1 MRPAVAHTT
10 LFSYL
15 VTRPTGRT
23 VRATV
28 ERQIADAGTT
38 VLAVLDLRH
47 VPVIDFSCA
56 DEIVAKLVLLTSD
69 ASTRLS
75 FILFRGIAEH
85 HLEPIDSVLRRRGL
99 AAAAESAD
107 GKPLLM
113 GALDPGAAA
122 VWQEIW
128 SLGRTGASPLADRLE
143 LPLDRV
149 RGLLDDL
156 VARALVIRD
165 GERYVSLRHALHDA
179 PPPPPAPADRRN
191 P

>member
-28 ERQIADAGTT
+28 ERQIADADRT

-56 DEIVAKLVLLTSD
+56 DEIVAKLVLLASD
-69 ASTRLS
+69 TTTRRS

-85 HLEPIDSVLRRRGL
+85 HLGPIDSVLRRRGL
-99 AAAAESAD
+99 AAAAESTD
-107 GKPLLM
+107 GEPLLM
-113 GALDPGAAA
+113 GALDPGATA
-122 VWQEIW
+122 VWREVW
-128 SLGRTGASPLADRLE
+128 SLGRTGVSPLADRLE

-165 GERYVSLRHALHDA
+165 GERYVSLHHALLDGG
-179 PPPPPAPADRRN
+179 PTSPAPTDRRD

>member
-28 ERQIADAGTT
+28 ERQIADAGRT

-56 DEIVAKLVLLTSD
+56 DEIVAKLVLLASD
-69 ASTRLS
+69 ASTRRS
-75 FILFRGIAEH
+75 FVLFRGIAEH

-99 AAAAESAD
+99 AAAAESTD
-107 GKPLLM
+107 GEPLLM
-113 GALDPGAAA
+113 GALDPGATA
-122 VWQEIW
+122 VWREVW
-128 SLGRTGASPLADRLE
+128 SLGRTDASPLADRLD

-165 GERYVSLRHALHDA
+165 GERYVSLHHALLDA
-179 PPPPPAPADRRN
+179 GPTSPAPTNRRDT
-191 P
+191 

>member
-28 ERQIADAGTT
+28 ERQIADADRT

-56 DEIVAKLVLLTSD
+56 DEIVAKLVLLASD
-69 ASTRLS
+69 TTTRRS

-85 HLEPIDSVLRRRGL
+85 HLGPIDSVLRRRGL
-99 AAAAESAD
+99 AAAAESTD
-107 GKPLLM
+107 GEPLLM
-113 GALDPGAAA
+113 GALDPGATA
-122 VWQEIW
+122 VWREVW
-128 SLGRTGASPLADRLE
+128 SLGRTGVSPLADRLE

-165 GERYVSLRHALHDA
+165 GERYVSLHHALLDA
-179 PPPPPAPADRRN
+179 GPTSPAPTDRRD

>member
-28 ERQIADAGTT
+28 ERQIADADRT

-56 DEIVAKLVLLTSD
+56 DEIVAKLVLLASD
-69 ASTRLS
+69 ASTRRS
-75 FILFRGIAEH
+75 FVLFRGIAEH

-99 AAAAESAD
+99 AAAAESTD
-107 GKPLLM
+107 GEPLLM
-113 GALDPGAAA
+113 GALDPGATA
-122 VWQEIW
+122 VWREVW
-128 SLGRTGASPLADRLE
+128 SLGRTDVSPLADRLD

-165 GERYVSLRHALHDA
+165 GERYVSLHHALLDA
-179 PPPPPAPADRRN
+179 GPTSPAPTNRRD

>member
-28 ERQIADAGTT
+28 ERQIADADRT

-56 DEIVAKLVLLTSD
+56 DEIVAKLVLLASD
-69 ASTRLS
+69 TTTRRS

-85 HLEPIDSVLRRRGL
+85 HLGPIDSVLRRRGL
-99 AAAAESAD
+99 AAAAESTD
-107 GKPLLM
+107 GEPLLM
-113 GALDPGAAA
+113 GALDPGATA
-122 VWQEIW
+122 VWREVW
-128 SLGRTGASPLADRLE
+128 SLGHTGVSPLADRLE

-165 GERYVSLRHALHDA
+165 GERYVSLHHALLDA
-179 PPPPPAPADRRN
+179 GPTSPAPTDRRD

>member
-23 VRATV
+23 VRANV
-28 ERQIADAGTT
+28 ERQISDAGRS

-56 DEIVAKLVLLTSD
+56 DEIVAKLVLLAAD
-69 ASTRLS
+69 GSTRRS
-75 FILFRGIAEH
+75 FIFFRGIEDH
-85 HLEPIDSVLRRRGL
+85 HLEPINSVLRNRGL

-107 GKPLLM
+107 GRPLLM
-113 GALDPGAAA
+113 GALDPGAKA
-122 VWQEIW
+122 VWREIW
-128 SLGRTGASPLADRLE
+128 SLGRTGASSLADRLE

-149 RGLLDDL
+149 RPLLDDL

-165 GERYVSLRHALHDA
+165 GERYVSLRHALLDA
-179 PPPPPAPADRRN
+179 PPPQAPLECGD

>member
-28 ERQIADAGTT
+28 ERQIADADRT

-56 DEIVAKLVLLTSD
+56 DEIVAKLVLLASD
-69 ASTRLS
+69 ASTRRS

-85 HLEPIDSVLRRRGL
+85 HLGPIDSVLRHQGL

-107 GKPLLM
+107 GEPLLM
-113 GALDPGAAA
+113 GVLDPGATE
-122 VWQEIW
+122 VWREVW

-149 RGLLDDL
+149 RGLLDEL
-156 VARALVIRD
+156 VARALVMRD
-165 GERYVSLRHALHDA
+165 GERYVSLRYALLDA
-179 PPPPPAPADRRN
+179 GPPSPAHPERPD

>member
-23 VRATV
+23 VRATI
-28 ERQIADAGTT
+28 ERQIADAGQT

-56 DEIVAKLVLLTSD
+56 DEIVAKLVLLASD
-69 ASTRLS
+69 ASTRRS
-75 FILFRGIAEH
+75 FMLFRGVAEH
-85 HLEPIDSVLRRRGL
+85 HLGPIDSVLRRRGL
-99 AAAAESAD
+99 AAAAESTD
-107 GKPLLM
+107 GKPLLL
-113 GALDPGAAA
+113 GALDPRATA
-122 VWQEIW
+122 VWREIW
-128 SLGRTGASPLADRLE
+128 SLGRTGVSPLADRLE
-143 LPLDRV
+143 LPPDRV

-165 GERYVSLRHALHDA
+165 GERYVSLHHALLDA
-179 PPPPPAPADRRN
+179 GPPASGPAD

>member
-28 ERQIADAGTT
+28 ERQIADAGCT

-56 DEIVAKLVLLTSD
+56 DEIVAKLVLLASD
-69 ASTRLS
+69 ASARRS

-85 HLEPIDSVLRRRGL
+85 HFGPIDSVLRHRGL

-107 GKPLLM
+107 GEPLLM
-113 GALDPGAAA
+113 GVLDAGATA
-122 VWQEIW
+122 VWREVW

-143 LPLDRV
+143 LPLDLV

-165 GERYVSLRHALHDA
+165 GERYVSLRHALLDA
-179 PPPPPAPADRRN
+179 EPPSPPRTDDPHP
-191 P
+191 

>member
-28 ERQIADAGTT
+28 ERQIADADRT

-56 DEIVAKLVLLTSD
+56 DEIVAKLVLLASD
-69 ASTRLS
+69 TSTRRS

-85 HLEPIDSVLRRRGL
+85 HLGPIDSVLRRRGL
-99 AAAAESAD
+99 AAAAESTD
-107 GKPLLM
+107 GEPLLM
-113 GALDPGAAA
+113 GALDPGATA
-122 VWQEIW
+122 VWREIW
-128 SLGRTGASPLADRLE
+128 SLGRTGVSPLADRLE

-165 GERYVSLRHALHDA
+165 GERYVSLHRALLDA
-179 PPPPPAPADRRN
+179 GPTSPAPTDRRD

>member
-1 MRPAVAHTT
+1 MRPTVAHTT

-23 VRATV
+23 VRATI
-28 ERQIADAGTT
+28 ERQMDDAGPT
-38 VLAVLDLRH
+38 VLAVLDLRN
-47 VPVIDFSCA
+47 VPLIDFSCA
-56 DEIVAKLVLLTSD
+56 DEIVAKLVLLSVD
-69 ASTRLS
+69 ATTRRS
-75 FILFRGIAEH
+75 FILFRGVAEH
-85 HLEPIDSVLRRRGL
+85 HLEPINSVLRNQGL
-99 AAAAESAD
+99 AAAAEGAD

-113 GALDPGAAA
+113 GALDAPAAA
-122 VWQEIW
+122 VWREIW

-149 RGLLDDL
+149 RGALDDL

-165 GERYVSLRHALHDA
+165 GERYVSLRHALRDS
-179 PPPPPAPADRRN
+179 PASPESRD

>member
-28 ERQIADAGTT
+28 ERQIADAGRT

-56 DEIVAKLVLLTSD
+56 DEIVAKLVLLASD
-69 ASTRLS
+69 ASTHRS

-85 HLEPIDSVLRRRGL
+85 HFEPIDSVLRRRGL
-99 AAAAESAD
+99 AAAAESTD
-107 GKPLLM
+107 GEPLLM
-113 GALDPGAAA
+113 GALDPGATA
-122 VWQEIW
+122 VWREIW
-128 SLGRTGASPLADRLE
+128 SLGRTGVSPLADRLE

-165 GERYVSLRHALHDA
+165 GERYVSLHHALLDA
-179 PPPPPAPADRRN
+179 GPTSPAPTDHRD